1 MRCDAPAPLCSL
13 VNVRLH
19 LETASACASLAAFQ
33 SLTASCDLHYQCF
46 QLTMD
51 GPRLVV
57 YGTGCCIAGLWSYFL
72 PAPAKQVALLKLPT
86 SVYSSLPG
94 CRRVRVRSGVL
105 ALGRQGPTPGLSV
118 FQQRLPVTSQETG
131 TRTCPTGGAS
141 ATGTISRTCRLARGH
156 TTMTGPFDTV
166 CLYCAAQNPI
176 ESGSGD
182 AMQLIQL
189 VCAEALTTGYHH
201 LWCGKETRG

>member
-1 MRCDAPAPLCSL
+1 MLGGS
-13 VNVRLH
+13 
-19 LETASACASLAAFQ
+19 AAF
-33 SLTASCDLHYQCF
+33 
-46 QLTMD
+46 
-51 GPRLVV
+51 V
-57 YGTGCCIAGLWSYFL
+57 
-72 PAPAKQVALLKLPT
+72 
-86 SVYSSLPG
+86 SSLSAAVA
-94 CRRVRVRSGVL
+94 C
-105 ALGRQGPTPGLSV
+105 
-118 FQQRLPVTSQETG
+118 TSQGTG

-156 TTMTGPFDTV
+156 TTMTGPSDTV

-201 LWCGKETRG
+201 LWRGKETRG